1 MKVIMISEK
10 RLDELFDA
18 LKSKLAE
25 NPRKTGSPEPLD
37 NENINHRTFVYH
49 FEGLR
54 RELKDGNLGV

>member
-10 RLDELFDA
+10 RFDELFNA

-25 NPRKTGSPEPLD
+25 DPGKMSRPPDDDKHA
-37 NENINHRTFVYH
+37 INYRTFVYH

-54 RELKDGNLGV
+54 NEIKDGSLGL